1 MNTQQ
6 TENDNA
12 PLTRGDMIEFVAAL
26 CEGLAPR
33 KTGDVV
39 SADEPMTL
47 GSDDIAEDGKRVRFY
62 DLLSGRTACQIDD
75 GLITIVD

>member
-12 PLTRGDMIEFVAAL
+12 PLTRGDLKEFCALL
-26 CEGLAPR
+26 CEGLNPR

-47 GSDDIAEDGKRVRFY
+47 ASDDIAEDGRRIRFY
-62 DLLSGRTACQIDD
+62 DLLSGRTGCQADD
-75 GLITIVD
+75 GEITVCD